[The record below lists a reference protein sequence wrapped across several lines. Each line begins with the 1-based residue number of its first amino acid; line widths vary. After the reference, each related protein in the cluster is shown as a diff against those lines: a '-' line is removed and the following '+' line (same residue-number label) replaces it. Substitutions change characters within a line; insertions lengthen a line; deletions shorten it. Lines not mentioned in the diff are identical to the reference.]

1 MDFKFKVKYA
11 DVDIVVDDYEEG
23 ELDSVNRFSL
33 GIDGEVYNTI
43 DDLLIAINYAMDVF
57 TTNPSDYYYIDGR
70 IDTDATVNKAY
81 EEPTDEEYEMWK
93 RGELEL
99 YNAHL
104 CCAIRM
110 VPTGGEHDL
119 TEEEAAAEGIYN

>member
-11 DVDIVVDDYEEG
+11 DVETAVDDYEEG
-23 ELDSVNRFSL
+23 ELDSVDRFSL

-57 TTNPSDYYYIDGR
+57 TTNPSDYCYIDGR
-70 IDTDATVNKAY
+70 IDTDATVNENN
-81 EEPTDEEYEMWK
+81 EEPSEEEYEMWK
-93 RGELEL
+93 RGELTL

-104 CCAIRM
+104 FCAITM
-110 VPTGGEHDL
+110 VPTGLEHSL
-119 TEEEAAAEGIYN
+119 TEEEAAAEGIYS